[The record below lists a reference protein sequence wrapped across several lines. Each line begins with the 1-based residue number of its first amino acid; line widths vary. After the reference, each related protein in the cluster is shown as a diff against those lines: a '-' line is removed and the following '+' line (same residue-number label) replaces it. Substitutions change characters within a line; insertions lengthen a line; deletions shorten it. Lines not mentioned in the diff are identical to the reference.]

1 MASENLIKVCGDL
14 IYFLT
19 TVITYQIYKKVLMN
33 ASIRHTFYVNL
44 LGSEQYKLL
53 RYIGDL

>member
-19 TVITYQIYKKVLMN
+19 TVITYQIYKNVLMN
-33 ASIRHTFYVNL
+33 AGIYYTFCVNL
-44 LGSEQYKLL
+44 PGSKQYI
-53 RYIGDL
+53 YYNTSQM